1 MYGDIVDLPHSNIR
15 KVTNPYPTLTLT
27 LTLALTLTLT
37 LTLTLALSL
46 TLTRTLTLSLTLHE
60 VEREGLKEDMLEEC
74 CKFGKVQR
82 HHATLITRTPSPTLW
97 P

>member
-1 MYGDIVDLPHSNIR
+1 MLVNKMQTVSALAL
-15 KVTNPYPTLTLT
+15 TLTLALTFT

-37 LTLTLALSL
+37 LPLAL
-46 TLTRTLTLSLTLHE
+46 TLTLHE

-82 HHATLITRTPSPTLW
+82 PSCYPHHTNP
-97 P
+97 